1 MKWIKFLVVALL
13 ILGVD
18 IASKAY
24 VNAHIPYLGLAS
36 PYFPYGGISIFQGVL
51 GGIDFSI
58 NHVHNMG
65 AAWGAFSSFQSLL
78 MVLRLVII
86 VFLIVYLVGF
96 NKEKV
101 RTFPLLFVISGAV
114 GNIVDYFVYG
124 HVIDF
129 LHFKF
134 WSYSYPLFNVA
145 DSAIFCGVAF
155 LILHSFWS
163 RKKRQ
168 KEQAHAD

>member
-18 IASKAY
+18 IASKVY

-36 PYFPYGGISIFQGVL
+36 PYFPYGGIGVFREAL

-58 NHVHNMG
+58 NHVHNTG
-65 AAWGAFSSFQSLL
+65 AAWGAFGSFQTLL
-78 MVLRLVII
+78 IVLRLAVI
-86 VFLIVYLVGF
+86 VFLIVYLMGF
-96 NKEKV
+96 NKEKA
-101 RTFPLLFVISGAV
+101 RNFPLFFVILGAI
-114 GNIVDYFVYG
+114 GNIIDYFVYG

-134 WSYSYPLFNVA
+134 WSYSYPIFNVA
-145 DSAIFCGVAF
+145 DSAIFCGVF
-155 LILHSFWS
+155 LLILHSFWT